1 MNLTALRKVLAL
13 TIALFA
19 VGGSL
24 ASAGGAKNFGEC
36 VPGGVT
42 VDGGAKNFGE

>member
-1 MNLTALRKVLAL
+1 MNLTALRKALAL

-24 ASAGGAKNFGEC
+24 ASAGGAKNFGEKA
-36 VPGGVT
+36 PVT